1 MPVSLRGLSCG
12 PFTGEA
18 WRQGCPLGEC
28 ERTLTG
34 EDKEQLGGIAIAL
47 YDTRTTCKRRFCL
60 ACIINGGNL
69 TMLRRDYYTI
79 LGVSRSESLSSV
91 RTAFH
96 ELARRYHP
104 ERIGPRGAR
113 FLQELVT
120 AYHVLADPDKRR
132 HYDQGLCHAEGKT
145 EVREEPILAGMQG
158 QEDASLPVA
167 MSPLRE
173 FATLYPPTEVTL
185 MAVLRNFVRAETQP
199 DEPMKSVN
207 VQVVLSPDEAARG
220 GIATIGVPVYYPCA
234 VCGGSG
240 QDWLLPCEPCQAQG
254 MVEEEETVRVRIPA
268 RVGDYTLIE
277 KPVRGLGLHNL
288 YLRLYVRVMS

>member
-1 MPVSLRGLSCG
+1 
-12 PFTGEA
+12 
-18 WRQGCPLGEC
+18 
-28 ERTLTG
+28 
-34 EDKEQLGGIAIAL
+34 
-47 YDTRTTCKRRFCL
+47 
-60 ACIINGGNL
+60 
-69 TMLRRDYYTI
+69 MLRRDYYTI
-79 LGVSRSESLSSV
+79 LGVSRSESASGV
-91 RTAFH
+91 RTAFR

-104 ERIGPRGAR
+104 ERVGPRGTR

-132 HYDQGLCHAEGKT
+132 HYDQGLFHAGGKA
-145 EVREEPILAGMQG
+145 EVREEPILTGAQG

-167 MSPLRE
+167 MSPLRG
-173 FATLYPPTEVTL
+173 FATLYPPIEVTL
-185 MAVLRNFVRAETQP
+185 MAALRSFVRPGTQP

-207 VQVVLSPDEAARG
+207 IQVVLSPEEAAGG
-220 GIATIGVPVYYPCA
+220 GIVTIRVPVYYPCV

-240 QDWLLPCEPCQAQG
+240 QDWSFPCEPCEAQG
-254 MVEEEETVRVRIPA
+254 MVEEEETVHVHIPA